1 MRLGGEEARIK
12 ELVRRLKEFAEG
24 RAQTMP
30 ETDDLIRIGES
41 LKESCG
47 FWALYP
53 TVSHGT
59 III

>member
-1 MRLGGEEARIK
+1 
-12 ELVRRLKEFAEG
+12 
-24 RAQTMP
+24 MP
-30 ETDDLIRIGES
+30 ETDDLIGIGES

>member
-1 MRLGGEEARIK
+1 MNLREF
-12 ELVRRLKEFAEG
+12 LKRDNLDEMQK
-24 RAQTMP
+24 QT
-30 ETDDLIRIGES
+30 L
-41 LKESCG
+41 LKIESCG